1 MGVVLLTRDPRRCR
15 APVHGAVGP
24 GGGGGGRFAG
34 LGVDGPRRSRHARGR
49 DRRCPGASRPGGHPR
64 RSPGIPLKRDTARA
78 VTREP
83 RGSTP
88 PTRDRDP
95 RGRGAPP
102 GRGRTSGCRPPETAL
117 PDAGDIEVDLESVLR
132 ATVEEFGDPAFDRLL
147 RGASVEVAPS
157 DAGLAAEYRERL
169 SRPMEEVK
177 KERLRGARAEGRL
190 LPDADLD
197 LILDMLYAPIF
208 RRWLHRSG
216 PLDAAFADSL
226 VDATLRAFGPP
237 P

>member
-1 MGVVLLTRDPRRCR
+1 
-15 APVHGAVGP
+15 
-24 GGGGGGRFAG
+24 
-34 LGVDGPRRSRHARGR
+34 
-49 DRRCPGASRPGGHPR
+49 
-64 RSPGIPLKRDTARA
+64 
-78 VTREP
+78 
-83 RGSTP
+83 
-88 PTRDRDP
+88 
-95 RGRGAPP
+95 
-102 GRGRTSGCRPPETAL
+102 
-117 PDAGDIEVDLESVLR
+117 
-132 ATVEEFGDPAFDRLL
+132 
-147 RGASVEVAPS
+147 
-157 DAGLAAEYRERL
+157 
-169 SRPMEEVK
+169 MEEVK